1 MISQVADNG
10 SSVLSSI
17 LSALLIP
24 SYAADFAAGIVL
36 FLLSTDRRN
45 PACWLGLGFTRV
57 FSVAEAAGRPR
68 ASALT
73 GAPVSP
79 VVTGGAVVVTLL
91 WSSPPAPTGRS
102 RGSSGAG

>member
-36 FLLSTDRRN
+36 FLLATDRRN
-45 PACWLGLGFTRV
+45 LACWLALGFTGV
-57 FSVAEAAGRPR
+57 FSVAEAVGTSARPR
-68 ASALT
+68 
-73 GAPVSP
+73 SP
-79 VVTGGAVVVTLL
+79 VHRC
-91 WSSPPAPTGRS
+91 PRS
-102 RGSSGAG
+102 